1 MRNSTI
7 KPYRETICKA
17 CNGTA
22 VKKTIGGYCFEAPH
36 FHYQKAQQ
44 SRYKAKTDERKKAKS
59 KTAEQ
64 RSGMTL
70 GKWFNAQI
78 SMMPSECECCGDYLN
93 PNIHI
98 SQRAYIAHIVPK
110 KYFVSVMTHP
120 LNRMFLCVDCHS
132 KYDNCLSREAVEMKC
147 WPIAVARFKKIFS
160 EISKDEIPH
169 LRPCFEEIVKLRA

>member
-17 CNGTA
+17 CNGTTI
-22 VKKTIGGYCFEAPH
+22 KKTIGGYCFEAPH

-44 SRYKAKTDERKKAKS
+44 SRYQAKTKERKQAKS

-78 SMMPSECECCGDYLN
+78 SMMPRECECCSAYLN

-110 KYFVSVMTHP
+110 RYFISVMTHP

-132 KYDNCLSREAVEMKC
+132 KFDNCLSREAVQMNC
-147 WPIAVARFKKIFS
+147 WPVAVKRFEQF
-160 EISKDEIPH
+160 KDQIDHEEVCH
-169 LRPCFEEIVKLRA
+169 LRDCFMDFL